1 MGSTARLISFQSD
14 VFELLAKHPSSF
26 KFSMDS
32 GVVDRNKLICLEEV
46 EQFIKEV
53 VRIVVY
59 KYKKIMDIIIIE
71 NSRSAKKSFLGLH
84 NVSSVPPECQ
94 DSVKCALGKA
104 YTLQYI
110 L

>member
-1 MGSTARLISFQSD
+1 
-14 VFELLAKHPSSF
+14 
-26 KFSMDS
+26 
-32 GVVDRNKLICLEEV
+32 LICLEEV
-46 EQFIKEV
+46 KQFIKEV
-53 VRIVVY
+53 VKIVVY

-71 NSRSAKKSFLGLH
+71 NSRSAKESFLGLH
-84 NVSSVPPECQ
+84 NISDVLPECQ